1 MYNHEYFR
9 DAILIITV
17 FFFIGITAG
26 YVGLSFFSELS
37 EVIATMYEGLEITGD
52 PNEST
57 FLYGASVFYNNAQ
70 SCVIAFL
77 GGVAFSVV
85 PIGIILL
92 NGFFFG
98 ASIKLLSHQGSIFF
112 LPLIPHFFFEIPA
125 LILSAALGLMLGQK
139 VIYNRILHRTEEPIF
154 LKELTKTFIFYII
167 PMLLI
172 AAFLEAYLSTYLLS
186 IIR

>member
-1 MYNHEYFR
+1 MYRHEYFR

-26 YVGLSFFSELS
+26 YVGLSLFSGLS
-37 EVIATMYEGLEITGD
+37 GVIAEMYEGMEITGD
-52 PNEST
+52 PDEST
-57 FLYGASVFYNNAQ
+57 LLYGASVFYNNAQ
-70 SCVIAFL
+70 SCVFAFL
-77 GGVAFSVV
+77 GGVVFSLV

-92 NGFFFG
+92 NGFFLG

-139 VIYNRILHRTEEPIF
+139 VIYNRILHRTGEPI
-154 LKELTKTFIFYII
+154 LWKELVKTFIIYII
-167 PMLLI
+167 PMLVI

-186 IIR
+186 ILV